1 METVET
7 IALIMG
13 VAWASGINLY
23 ATILVLGWMG
33 GLGHIELPPD
43 LHIITDP
50 SVMFAAGIMFFIEF
64 FADKTPGVD
73 TGWDAIHTFVRI
85 PAGALMAA
93 GASGHMDL
101 GPAAELVALLLGGS
115 LATASHVTKTSSR
128 ILINTSPEPVSN
140 WTASIT
146 EDLLVIGGLWTAL
159 HYPML
164 FLVGLTIFIMLVIW
178 LLPKLW
184 RTIRRII
191 GRIGRWLKGQTK
203 HAPSSSLDDQI
214 SKLSEQRRRLVH
226 RQADNDGVLDTDLPP
241 EKRTD

>member
-1 METVET
+1 METLEA

-13 VAWASGINLY
+13 AAWASGINLY

-50 SVMFAAGIMFFIEF
+50 SVMLAAGIMFFIEF

-93 GASGHMDL
+93 GASGHLDA
-101 GPAAELVALLLGGS
+101 GPVVELVALLLGGS

-128 ILINTSPEPVSN
+128 MLINTSPEPFSN
-140 WTASIT
+140 WTASLT

-159 HYPML
+159 HYPIL
-164 FLVGLTIFIMLVIW
+164 FLVGLTLFMALVIW

-191 GRIGRWLKGQTK
+191 GQIGHWLSGQPRQ
-203 HAPSSSLDDQI
+203 ASPFSSNNPANQH
-214 SKLSEQRRRLVH
+214 QRRSRFH
-226 RQADNDGVLDTDLPP
+226 LPP
-241 EKRTD
+241 SKKTD